1 MKPFLKEIAEE
12 LYLLHGEQMEELCLV
27 FPNRRAGLF
36 FNKYLA
42 ESLTQPIWS
51 PSIYTIQDLMAG
63 ISDLVYVDELELIS
77 ELFKVYSLV
86 QGKAESFDDFY
97 YWGEVML
104 ADFDDVDKYRI
115 NAGDLFRN
123 LADLKEME
131 DSFQYLSEQQIE
143 LIQRFWG
150 HFSTDPESEQKKQ
163 FLEIWNILLPV
174 YEKLRKN
181 LLGNGAGYE
190 GMIYRSVAD
199 KIMKGEPL
207 KLPGA
212 IMVFIGFNAL
222 NPCEEVLFRS
232 LSDSGKAMFYWDFD
246 NLYLENEMHE
256 AGRFIRQNLARYKD
270 SGYRISHDNLLRAGK
285 RIQVYSMPGDSG
297 QAQVVHHILGQLRED
312 KTLGEE
318 TAIVLADEE
327 LLIPVLH
334 ALPENLDA
342 INVTMGFP
350 VKAAPVFSLIEHLI
364 TLQRNTR
371 EGKDSIIRFYYPD
384 VLAVLQHQYIL
395 MREPDDARALVREIH
410 KKNRINIRGRDLE
423 KNELFH
429 KVFQKLRNPEDIAA
443 YLLTILESIT
453 RSNDEDTNAVPA
465 LELEFIFRIY
475 TRIKRLKD
483 VISRLNLTFTLPTF
497 LRLFH
502 KILQRTSI
510 PFSGEPLSG
519 IQVMGVLETRVLDF
533 ERIIILSM
541 NEGAFP
547 KSSASVSFIPHNLR
561 FGFNL
566 PTLEYQD
573 AIYAYYFYRLIQRAE
588 DISLI
593 YNNKTE
599 GLSTGEKSRYIRQLR
614 YEPAFEV
621 SELSSGFDIQSGHF
635 PPIQIGKTGAVM
647 EQLMNYTIAKGQDSY
662 FSPSALNTLI
672 DCSLRFYFRY
682 IAGFREADELKE
694 EVDPALFGTILH
706 ESIRKIYS
714 EKKNP
719 LEQADLKLILK
730 DDKKIRMAINEAFE
744 EVWYKERGSG
754 GDPEGRNL
762 VIREVIFTYLE
773 KILER
778 DMEYCPINIHSLEV
792 PYYTGLA
799 FEASGQPYLV
809 RVGGKI
815 DRIDKVGGMY
825 RVLDYKTGKGEMKF
839 ESIEDLFARE
849 RKNRNRAAFQTF
861 LYAKVFM
868 AQDGMEKA
876 RIMPG
881 VYLIRDIYNQ
891 DFNYQFRMGPARKNF
906 PIPEYSVFDEVFTS
920 HLQALLAE
928 LYDPKTPFRQTTEV
942 EICKNCP
949 YKGICNR

>member
-1 MKPFLKEIAEE
+1 MKPFLREIAEE
-12 LYLLHGEQMEELCLV
+12 LFLLHGERMEELCLV

-36 FNKYLA
+36 FNKYLG
-42 ESLTQPIWS
+42 ECLKQPVWS
-51 PSIYTIQDLMAG
+51 PSIYTIQDLIAG
-63 ISDLVYVDELELIS
+63 ISDLAYADELELIS
-77 ELFKVYSLV
+77 ELFKVYSQV
-86 QGKAESFDDFY
+86 RGKEESFDDFY

-131 DSFQYLSEQQIE
+131 DSFQYLSAEQIE
-143 LIQRFWG
+143 LIRRFWG
-150 HFSTDPESEQKKQ
+150 HFSTDHQSEQKKQ
-163 FLEIWNILLPV
+163 FIEVWNILHPV
-174 YEKLRKN
+174 YDKLRDN
-181 LLGNGAGYE
+181 LLGKGTGYE
-190 GMIYRSVAD
+190 GMIYRNVAD
-199 KIMKGEPL
+199 KIMEGESL
-207 KLPGA
+207 NLPGS

-232 LSDSGKAMFYWDFD
+232 LSDAGKALFYWDFD
-246 NLYLENEMHE
+246 NFYLENEMHE
-256 AGRFIRQNLARYKD
+256 AGRFIRKNLDRYKD
-270 SGYRISHDNLLRAGK
+270 SGHRISHDNLLNAGK
-285 RIQVYSMPGDSG
+285 QIQVYSMPGDSG
-297 QAQVVHHILGQLRED
+297 QAQLIHHILGQAQESEA
-312 KTLGEE
+312 LGEE
-318 TAIVLADEE
+318 TAIILADEE

-371 EGKDSIIRFYYPD
+371 ERKNGIIRFYYPD

-395 MREPDDARALVREIH
+395 MCEPADARAMVREIH
-410 KKNRINIRGRDLE
+410 EKNRIYVNTGDLE
-423 KNELFH
+423 KNELFLQI
-429 KVFQKLRNPEDIAA
+429 FRKLRNPEDIAA

-453 RSNDEDTNAVPA
+453 RSDDEDTNVVPA
-465 LELEFIFRIY
+465 LELEFIYRIY

-502 KILQRTSI
+502 KILKRTNI

-519 IQVMGVLETRVLDF
+519 IQVMGVLETRALDF
-533 ERIIILSM
+533 DRIIILSM

-547 KSSASVSFIPHNLR
+547 KSSASMSFIPHNLR

-566 PTLEYQD
+566 PTLEHQD
-573 AIYAYYFYRLIQRAE
+573 AIYAYYFYRLIHRAK
-588 DISLI
+588 DISLV

-599 GLSTGEKSRYIRQLR
+599 GLSTGEKSRYIHQLR
-614 YEPAFEV
+614 YDPAFEV
-621 SELSSGFDIQSGHF
+621 REFSAGFDIQSGQF
-635 PPIQIGKTGAVM
+635 PPIQVRKTGAIM
-647 EQLMNYTIAKGQDSY
+647 EKLMNYTTAKEEGSY
-662 FSPSALNTLI
+662 FSPSALNSLI

-682 IAGFREADELKE
+682 IAGFREPDELKE
-694 EVDPALFGTILH
+694 EVDPALFGTLLH

-714 EKKNP
+714 AEENP
-719 LEQADLKLILK
+719 VQQADLELIIK
-730 DDKKIRMAINEAFE
+730 DEKRVRMAINEAFE

-754 GDPEGRNL
+754 DGPEGRNL
-762 VIREVIFTYLE
+762 VIREIIFTYLR

-778 DMEYCPINIHSLEV
+778 DIEYCPISIYSLED

-799 FEASGQPYLV
+799 FESSGHPYTV
-809 RVGGKI
+809 RVGGNI
-815 DRIDKVGGMY
+815 DRIDMSGGVY

-839 ESIEDLFARE
+839 ESIEDLFIGE
-849 RKNRNRAAFQTF
+849 QKNRNKAAFQTF

-868 AQDGMEKA
+868 SQEGMEKA

-891 DFNYQFRMGPARKNF
+891 DFNCQFRMGPARKQF
-906 PIPEYSVFDEVFTS
+906 PIPEYSTFDEVFTI
-920 HLQALLAE
+920 HLQALLAD
-928 LYDPKTPFRQTTEV
+928 LYDPEIPFRQTSEEET
-942 EICKNCP
+942 CRNCP
-949 YKGICNR
+949 YKGICHR

>member
-1 MKPFLKEIAEE
+1 MKPFLREIAEE
-12 LYLLHGEQMEELCLV
+12 LYLFHGERMEELCLV

-36 FNKYLA
+36 FNKYLG
-42 ESLTQPIWS
+42 ECLKQPVWS

-63 ISDLVYVDELELIS
+63 ISDLAYADELELIS
-77 ELFKVYSLV
+77 ELFKVYSQV
-86 QGKAESFDDFY
+86 RGKEESFDDFY

-131 DSFQYLSEQQIE
+131 DSFHYLSEQQIE

-150 HFSTDPESEQKKQ
+150 HFSTDHQSEQKKQ
-163 FLEIWNILLPV
+163 FIEVWNILLPV
-174 YEKLRKN
+174 YDKLRDN
-181 LLGNGAGYE
+181 LLGNGSGYE
-190 GMIYRSVAD
+190 GMIYRNVAD
-199 KIMKGEPL
+199 KIMEGETL
-207 KLPGA
+207 KLPGS

-222 NPCEEVLFRS
+222 NPCEEVLFKS
-232 LSDSGKAMFYWDFD
+232 LSDAGKAMFYWDFD
-246 NLYLENEMHE
+246 NFYLENEMHE
-256 AGRFIRQNLARYKD
+256 AGRFIRNNLDRYKD
-270 SGYRISHDNLLRAGK
+270 SGQRISHDNMLNADK
-285 RIQVYSMPGDSG
+285 QIQVYSMPGDSG
-297 QAQVVHHILGQLRED
+297 QAQLIHHILGKAQEFE
-312 KTLGEE
+312 TLGEE
-318 TAIVLADEE
+318 TAIILADEE

-334 ALPENLDA
+334 ALPENLDT

-371 EGKDSIIRFYYPD
+371 EGKNSIISFYYPD
-384 VLAVLQHQYIL
+384 VLSVLQHQYIL
-395 MREPDDARALVREIH
+395 MREPADARKMVREIH
-410 KKNRINIRGRDLE
+410 EKNRIYVNTGDLE
-423 KNELFH
+423 KNKLFLQ
-429 KVFQKLRNPEDIAA
+429 VFRKLRNPEDIAA

-453 RSNDEDTNAVPA
+453 RSDDEDTNVVPA

-533 ERIIILSM
+533 DRIIILSM

-547 KSSASVSFIPHNLR
+547 KNSASMSFIPHNLR
-561 FGFNL
+561 FGFKL
-566 PTLEYQD
+566 PTLEHQD
-573 AIYAYYFYRLIQRAE
+573 AIYAYYFYRLIHRAK
-588 DISLI
+588 DISLV

-599 GLSTGEKSRYIRQLR
+599 GLSTGEKSRYIHQLR

-621 SELSSGFDIQSGHF
+621 REFSAGFDIQSGQF
-635 PPIQIGKTGAVM
+635 PPIQVSKTGAIM
-647 EQLMNYTIAKGQDSY
+647 EKLMNYSVAKEKGSY
-662 FSPSALNTLI
+662 FSPSALNSLI

-682 IAGFREADELKE
+682 IAGFREPDELKE
-694 EVDPALFGTILH
+694 EVDPALFGTLLH

-714 EKKNP
+714 AEKNP
-719 LEQADLKLILK
+719 IQQAGLKLIIK
-730 DDKKIRMAINEAFE
+730 DEKRVRMAINETFE

-754 GDPEGRNL
+754 NGPEGRNL
-762 VIREVIFTYLE
+762 VIREIIFTYLQ

-778 DMEYCPINIHSLEV
+778 DMEYCPISIYSLEV

-799 FEASGQPYLV
+799 FESSGHPYTV
-809 RVGGKI
+809 KVGGKI
-815 DRIDKVGGMY
+815 DRIDISGGVY

-839 ESIEDLFARE
+839 ESIEDLFVGEQR
-849 RKNRNRAAFQTF
+849 NRNKAAFQTF

-868 AQDGMEKA
+868 SHDGMGKA

-891 DFNYQFRMGPARKNF
+891 DFNYQFRMGPSRKQF
-906 PIPEYSVFDEVFTS
+906 PIQEYSIFDEVFTS
-920 HLQALLAE
+920 HLQALLAD
-928 LYDPKTPFRQTTEV
+928 LYDHEIPFQQTSEA
-942 EICKNCP
+942 ENCRNCP

>member
-12 LYLLHGEQMEELCLV
+12 LYLLHGERMEDLCLV

-36 FNKYLA
+36 FNKYLG
-42 ESLTQPIWS
+42 ECLKQPVWS

-63 ISDLVYVDELELIS
+63 MSDLAFVDELELIS
-77 ELFKVYSLV
+77 ELFKVYIQV
-86 QGKAESFDDFY
+86 RGKDESFDDFY

-104 ADFDDVDKYRI
+104 ADFDDVDKYMI

-150 HFSTDPESEQKKQ
+150 HFSRDHQSEQKKQ
-163 FLEIWNILLPV
+163 FLEVWNILLPV
-174 YEKLRKN
+174 YNKLREN
-181 LLGNGAGYE
+181 LLDHGAGYE
-190 GMIYRSVAD
+190 GMIYRNVAD
-199 KIMKGEPL
+199 KTKEGETL
-207 KLPGA
+207 TLPGS

-222 NPCEEVLFRS
+222 NPCEEVLFKS
-232 LSDSGKAMFYWDFD
+232 LSDAGKAMFYWDFD
-246 NLYLENEMHE
+246 NFYLENEMHE
-256 AGRFIRQNLARYKD
+256 AGRFIRHNLDRYKD
-270 SGYRISHDNLLRAGK
+270 SGHRINHNNLLNSNK
-285 RIQVYSMPGDSG
+285 QIKVYSMPGDSG
-297 QAQVVHHILGQLRED
+297 QAQLIHHILGQARESE
-312 KTLGEE
+312 KLGEE
-318 TAIVLADEE
+318 TAIILADEE

-371 EGKDSIIRFYYPD
+371 EGKNGIIRFYYPD

-395 MREPDDARALVREIH
+395 MREPADARAMVREIH
-410 KKNRINIRGRDLE
+410 EKNRIYVEAGDLDQ
-423 KNELFH
+423 NELFLQ
-429 KVFQKLRNPEDIAA
+429 VFRKLRNPEDIAA
-443 YLLTILESIT
+443 YLLAILESIT
-453 RSNDEDTNAVPA
+453 RSDEEDTNAVPA

-533 ERIIILSM
+533 DRIIILSM

-547 KSSASVSFIPHNLR
+547 KNSASMSFIPHNLR

-566 PTLEYQD
+566 PTLDHQD
-573 AIYAYYFYRLIQRAE
+573 AIYAYYFYRLIHRAKE
-588 DISLI
+588 ISLV

-599 GLSTGEKSRYIRQLR
+599 GLSTGEKSRYIHQLR

-621 SELSSGFDIQSGHF
+621 KEFSAGFDIQSGQF
-635 PPIQIGKTGAVM
+635 PPIQVRKSDAVM
-647 EQLMNYTIAKGQDSY
+647 EKLVHYTMAREKGSY
-662 FSPSALNTLI
+662 FSPSAMNGLI
-672 DCSLRFYFRY
+672 DCSLQFYFRY

-694 EVDPALFGTILH
+694 EVDPVLFGTLLH
-706 ESIRKIYS
+706 ESIRKIYK
-714 EKKNP
+714 EEENP
-719 LEQADLKLILK
+719 IKQANLKLIIK
-730 DDKKIRMAINEAFE
+730 DEKRVRMAINKAFE
-744 EVWYKERGSG
+744 EYWYKERGSG
-754 GDPEGRNL
+754 EDPEGRNL
-762 VIREVIFTYLE
+762 VIREIIFTYLQ

-778 DMEYCPINIHSLEV
+778 DMEYCPISIYSLEL
-792 PYYTGLA
+792 PYFTGLA
-799 FEASGQPYLV
+799 FESSGHPYTV

-815 DRIDKVGGMY
+815 DRIDMSGGMY

-839 ESIEDLFARE
+839 ESVEDLFDGEQR
-849 RKNRNRAAFQTF
+849 NRNKAAFQTF

-868 AQDGMEKA
+868 SHEGMENA
-876 RIMPG
+876 RIVPG
-881 VYLIRDIYNQ
+881 VYLIRDIYKQ
-891 DFNYQFRMGPARKNF
+891 DFNFQFRMGPARKQV
-906 PIPEYSVFDEVFTS
+906 PVTEYAIFDEVFTS
-920 HLQALLAE
+920 PLQAVLAE
-928 LYDPKTPFRQTTEV
+928 LYDPEIPFRQTQEV
-942 EICKNCP
+942 EICKNCS
-949 YKGICNR
+949 YRGICNR

>member
-1 MKPFLKEIAEE
+1 MKPFLREIAEE
-12 LYLLHGEQMEELCLV
+12 LYLFHGERMEELCLV

-36 FNKYLA
+36 FNKYLG
-42 ESLTQPIWS
+42 ECLKQPVWS

-63 ISDLVYVDELELIS
+63 ISDLAYADELELIS
-77 ELFKVYSLV
+77 ELFKVYSQV
-86 QGKAESFDDFY
+86 RGKEESFDDFY

-131 DSFQYLSEQQIE
+131 DSFHYLSEQQIE

-150 HFSTDPESEQKKQ
+150 HFSTDHQSEQKKQ
-163 FLEIWNILLPV
+163 FIEVWNILLPV
-174 YEKLRKN
+174 YDKLRDN
-181 LLGNGAGYE
+181 LLGNGSGYE
-190 GMIYRSVAD
+190 GMIYRNVAD
-199 KIMKGEPL
+199 KIMEGETL
-207 KLPGA
+207 KLPGS

-222 NPCEEVLFRS
+222 NPCEEVLFKS
-232 LSDSGKAMFYWDFD
+232 LSDAGKAMFYWDFD
-246 NLYLENEMHE
+246 NFYLENEMHE
-256 AGRFIRQNLARYKD
+256 AGRFIRNNLDRYKD
-270 SGYRISHDNLLRAGK
+270 SGQRISHDNMLNADK
-285 RIQVYSMPGDSG
+285 QIQVYSMPGDSG
-297 QAQVVHHILGQLRED
+297 QAQLIHHILGKAQEFE
-312 KTLGEE
+312 TLGEE
-318 TAIVLADEE
+318 TAIILADEE

-334 ALPENLDA
+334 ALPENLDT

-371 EGKDSIIRFYYPD
+371 EGKNSIISFYYPD
-384 VLAVLQHQYIL
+384 VLSVLQHQYIL
-395 MREPDDARALVREIH
+395 MREPADARKMVREIH
-410 KKNRINIRGRDLE
+410 EKNRIYVNTGDLE
-423 KNELFH
+423 KNKLFLQ
-429 KVFQKLRNPEDIAA
+429 VFRKLRNPEDIAA

-453 RSNDEDTNAVPA
+453 RSDDEDTNVVPA

-533 ERIIILSM
+533 DRIIILSM

-547 KSSASVSFIPHNLR
+547 KNSASMSFIPHNLR
-561 FGFNL
+561 FGFKL
-566 PTLEYQD
+566 PTLEHQD
-573 AIYAYYFYRLIQRAE
+573 AIYAYYFYRLIHRAK
-588 DISLI
+588 DISLV

-599 GLSTGEKSRYIRQLR
+599 GLSTGEKSRYIHQLR

-621 SELSSGFDIQSGHF
+621 REFSAGFDIQSGQF
-635 PPIQIGKTGAVM
+635 PPIQVSKTGAIM
-647 EQLMNYTIAKGQDSY
+647 EKLMNYSEAKEKGSY
-662 FSPSALNTLI
+662 FSPSALNSLI

-682 IAGFREADELKE
+682 IAGFREPDELKE
-694 EVDPALFGTILH
+694 EVDPALFGTLLH

-714 EKKNP
+714 TEKNP
-719 LEQADLKLILK
+719 IQQAGLKLIIK
-730 DDKKIRMAINEAFE
+730 DEKRVRMAINETFE

-754 GDPEGRNL
+754 NGPEGRNL
-762 VIREVIFTYLE
+762 VIREIIFTYLQ

-778 DMEYCPINIHSLEV
+778 DMEYCPISIYSLEV

-799 FEASGQPYLV
+799 FESSGHPYTV
-809 RVGGKI
+809 KVGGKI
-815 DRIDKVGGMY
+815 DRIDISGGVY

-839 ESIEDLFARE
+839 ESIEDLFVGEQR
-849 RKNRNRAAFQTF
+849 NRNKAAFQTF

-868 AQDGMEKA
+868 SHDGMGKA

-891 DFNYQFRMGPARKNF
+891 DFNYQFRMGPSRKQF
-906 PIPEYSVFDEVFTS
+906 PIQEYSIFDEVFTS
-920 HLQALLAE
+920 HLQALLAD
-928 LYDPKTPFRQTTEV
+928 LYDHEIPFQQTSEA
-942 EICKNCP
+942 ENCRNCP